1 MESFTLLRKHLEI
14 TGIVSQ
20 MPDQELP
27 FNTKNVIVIILAG
40 SNAILYTKLLNKT
53 STFQEYTDLIYN
65 TVSACNFTIIFLS
78 IVWKTSD
85 LFTFINKLENIVEES
100 ELNRFF

>member
-14 TGIVSQ
+14 IGIVSQ
-20 MPDQELP
+20 MPDQNLLP

-85 LFTFINKLENIVEES
+85 LFTFVNKLENMVEES
-100 ELNRFF
+100 ELN